1 MKIFLLMMWG
11 YWPMFGGWLSF
22 SSQLVQD
29 GLKSILAS
37 PSMYF
42 LHASLGVA
50 ALVAATAHKF
60 LSPSA
65 DHLVETTGDIA
76 WYLAIIG
83 IIYAI
88 VFMSGWLVD
97 RFKLL
102 RQIKLKL
109 SIICSHQVSAWI
121 HRLNLLLI
129 LLIWLHVHLIDDFSE
144 MTSFITTF
152 DAYTYIIIGYYLLA
166 KFITLFK
173 TNGTVIA
180 NKQLAPNTQ
189 QLVIKLDKNDPAYQ
203 AGDFYFVSFRGSK
216 SIGREKH
223 PFPLRPPLKITLM
236 KLPLRSK
243 NLGILQKRSHQYKL
257 EQEYI

>member
-1 MKIFLLMMWG
+1 
-11 YWPMFGGWLSF
+11 
-22 SSQLVQD
+22 
-29 GLKSILAS
+29 
-37 PSMYF
+37 
-42 LHASLGVA
+42 
-50 ALVAATAHKF
+50 
-60 LSPSA
+60 
-65 DHLVETTGDIA
+65 
-76 WYLAIIG
+76 
-83 IIYAI
+83 
-88 VFMSGWLVD
+88 MSGWLVD

-203 AGDFYFVSFRGSK
+203 AGDFYFVSFRGNQLGGK
-216 SIGREKH
+216 SIL
-223 PFPLRPPLKITLM
+223 FPLRPPLKITLM

>member
-1 MKIFLLMMWG
+1 
-11 YWPMFGGWLSF
+11 
-22 SSQLVQD
+22 
-29 GLKSILAS
+29 
-37 PSMYF
+37 
-42 LHASLGVA
+42 
-50 ALVAATAHKF
+50 
-60 LSPSA
+60 
-65 DHLVETTGDIA
+65 
-76 WYLAIIG
+76 
-83 IIYAI
+83 
-88 VFMSGWLVD
+88 
-97 RFKLL
+97 
-102 RQIKLKL
+102 
-109 SIICSHQVSAWI
+109 
-121 HRLNLLLI
+121 
-129 LLIWLHVHLIDDFSE
+129 

-243 NLGILQKRSHQYKL
+243 NLGILQKKSHQYKL